1 MKSRQVGYVL
11 IALIVIGISGLLYR
25 VVLGGTDEFILE
37 GMLPINQEIVN
48 QVDIATNDG
57 LTSELIK
64 VNDSYWEVSDTP
76 IFSPKL
82 AAFWEHV
89 DDVLGAQLV
98 AKKAKHHQLL
108 GVDEENSTKVSFYVG
123 PSLQER
129 LHIGK
134 WSPEVRLCYVR
145 KSGKDEV
152 YGIPC
157 SQNGIFSSDPDSWR
171 NPIVI
176 SISPADVISF
186 DFIYPNSTENFSVVK
201 TPENDW
207 VVVNASGMLDGPAN
221 LQVMEYLLQS
231 VQVLPASGFEDD
243 VVSKALDFDA
253 PDGSV
258 RINTSEE
265 SNSPTTRL
273 KLIKKDDE
281 SYYVK
286 TPSQSTVFLIQ
297 YLLGDFLL
305 MKKSDILV
313 TD

>member
-1 MKSRQVGYVL
+1 MINPLKVRIQ
-11 IALIVIGISGLLYR
+11 I
-25 VVLGGTDEFILE
+25 DE
-37 GMLPINQEIVN
+37 
-48 QVDIATNDG
+48 
-57 LTSELIK
+57 
-64 VNDSYWEVSDTP
+64 
-76 IFSPKL
+76 
-82 AAFWEHV
+82 
-89 DDVLGAQLV
+89 DVLGAQLV
-98 AKKAKHHQLL
+98 AKKPKHHELL
-108 GVDEENSTKVSFYVG
+108 GVDEANSTKVSFYVG
-123 PSLQER
+123 PSLQEQ

-176 SISPADVISF
+176 SIPPTDVTSF
-186 DFIYPNSTENFSVVK
+186 DFIYPDTNQNFSLVK

-207 VVVNASGMLDGPAN
+207 VVVNTSGSLEGPAN
-221 LQVMEYLLQS
+221 LQIMEYLLQS
-231 VQVLPASGFEDD
+231 VQVLPASGFEEDAT
-243 VVSKALDFDA
+243 SKTLDFDA
-253 PDGSV
+253 PDGSI

-273 KLIKKDDE
+273 KFIKKDDE

-305 MKKSDILV
+305 MQKSEILV
-313 TD
+313 PD

>member
-11 IALIVIGISGLLYR
+11 IALIVIGLSGLVYR
-25 VVLGGTDEFILE
+25 IVLGGTDEFILD
-37 GMLPINQEIVN
+37 GMLPINPEIVN
-48 QVDIATNDG
+48 QVDITTNDG

-64 VNDSYWEVSDTP
+64 VNDSYWEVAGNP

-89 DDVLGAQLV
+89 DDVSGAQLV

-108 GVDEENSTKVSFYVG
+108 GVDDENSTKVSFYVG
-123 PSLQER
+123 PSLQEQ
-129 LHIGK
+129 LHVGK
-134 WSPEVRLCYVR
+134 WSAEVRLCYVR
-145 KSGKDEV
+145 KSGKSEI

-171 NPIVI
+171 DPIVI
-176 SISPADVISF
+176 SIPPTDVTSF
-186 DFIYPNSTENFSVVK
+186 DFIYPDTNENFSLVR

-207 VVVNASGMLDGPAN
+207 MVVNASGILEGSAN
-221 LQVMEYLLQS
+221 LQVIEYLLQS
-231 VQVLPASGFEDD
+231 IQVLPASGFEDD
-243 VVSKALDFDA
+243 VTSKSLDFDA

-273 KLIKKDDE
+273 KFIKKDDE

-305 MKKSDILV
+305 MQKSEILV